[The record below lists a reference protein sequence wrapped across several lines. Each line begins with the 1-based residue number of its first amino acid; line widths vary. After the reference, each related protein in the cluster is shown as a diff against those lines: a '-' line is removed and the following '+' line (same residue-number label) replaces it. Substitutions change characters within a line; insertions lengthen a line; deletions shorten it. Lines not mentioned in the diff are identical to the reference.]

1 MPTPRQRREIETMWA
16 EPDEPA
22 VIPQLDCP
30 LCHNADRRFIFG
42 TWADPIGVA
51 KCTACGLVHATG
63 RYETHLHAPAVA
75 PPSAGRRDQ
84 QRKAF
89 ARYDRMLGGTLR
101 TVAAGGRALD
111 IGCDDGTWLDQLQG
125 RGFATEGT
133 AIEPSSA
140 AHRHRVYD
148 VDCTDPSADLGR
160 RYELVTLQDALD
172 RLDRPAAALN
182 FAARHLAPGGVLI
195 VEVANWND
203 LTRVLW
209 GRRAGRVRRGNQVA
223 FYDRRSLRDAIR
235 GVGLETL
242 STWSAPQASTLVADN
257 VLSLVEMGR
266 TLLQRGPEARVDAPR
281 GGWLRRGFMRSL
293 DKADPTLERAFD
305 EADWG
310 AKLVIAA
317 HKPHASLH

>member
-1 MPTPRQRREIETMWA
+1 MWA

-30 LCHNADRRFIFG
+30 LCHHEDRRFIFG

-51 KCTACGLVHATG
+51 KCTACGLVHTTG
-63 RYETHLHAPAVA
+63 RYETHLQPPDTSA
-75 PPSAGRRDQ
+75 PSAGRRDR

-89 ARYDRMLGGTLR
+89 AQYDRMLGGTLR
-101 TVAAGGRALD
+101 AAAASGRALD
-111 IGCDDGTWLDQLQG
+111 IGCNDGTWLDQLH
-125 RGFATEGT
+125 RWGFTTEGT
-133 AIEPSSA
+133 ATESTA
-140 AHRHRVYD
+140 AAARHRVYD
-148 VDCTDPSADLGR
+148 IDCTDPSACLGR

-209 GRRAGRVRRGNQVA
+209 GRRAGRVQLGNQVA

-235 GVGLETL
+235 GVGLEPL
-242 STWSAPQASTLVADN
+242 STWSAPQVSSLVADN
-257 VLSLVEMGR
+257 MLSVVEMGR
-266 TLLQRGPEARVDAPR
+266 ALLQRGPKARIDAPR
-281 GGWLRRGFMRSL
+281 GGWIRRGLMRSL
-293 DKADPTLERAFD
+293 DRADPAIERAFD

-310 AKLVIAA
+310 AKLIIAA
-317 HKPHASLH
+317 HKPRASLH